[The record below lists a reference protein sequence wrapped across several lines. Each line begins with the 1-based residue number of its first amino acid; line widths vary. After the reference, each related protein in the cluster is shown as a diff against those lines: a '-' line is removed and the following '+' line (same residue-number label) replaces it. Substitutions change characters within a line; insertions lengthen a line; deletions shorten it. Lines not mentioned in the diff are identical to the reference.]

1 MPRSVRWIPHATPPV
16 GSPRQTKKGRQGRQ
30 RGGCPFGWLWCL
42 LLGLAGVFFSG
53 AKVCKVLAF
62 FYQDGNRVRSMG
74 CLLLSCPCEKEVSI
88 FQACSRLPV
97 FVKRISRGSPSPAIP
112 IHSAFTHPIDDK
124 HIYII
129 PLPLLFTVFSTPI
142 PLNLKLLI
150 LSVNRGSY
158 PFRLQDTGKSF
169 GLHNTSTNTPTVSPL
184 DTATFD

>member
-1 MPRSVRWIPHATPPV
+1 MFVTRV
-16 GSPRQTKKGRQGRQ
+16 GRCFFLGSQGVQ
-30 RGGCPFGWLWCL
+30 GSCL
-42 LLGLAGVFFSG
+42 FLP
-53 AKVCKVLAF
+53 
-62 FYQDGNRVRSMG
+62 DGNRVRSMG
-74 CLLLSCPCEKEVSI
+74 SLLLSCPCEKEVSI

-142 PLNLKLLI
+142 PLNSKLLI

-158 PFRLQDTGKSF
+158 PSRLHDTGKSF
-169 GLHNTSTNTPTVSPL
+169 GLNNTSTSTPTISPL
-184 DTATFD
+184 DTANFD